1 MEMNDVIQC
10 FNCHNEFAHSDQE
23 IHQARLLLIKALS
36 ENMTFETYLGLFEEY
51 MDSRNMGEDEKEI
64 QRNRICKVEMYFE

>member
-23 IHQARLLLIKALS
+23 IRQARLLLIKALS
-36 ENMTFETYLGLFEEY
+36 ENMTFETYLGLFEEC
-51 MDSRNMGEDEKEI
+51 MDSRNMSEGEKEI
-64 QRNRICKVEMYFE
+64 QRNRICNVEMYFE

>member
-1 MEMNDVIQC
+1 
-10 FNCHNEFAHSDQE
+10 
-23 IHQARLLLIKALS
+23 
-36 ENMTFETYLGLFEEY
+36 MTFETYLGLFEEY